1 MTELNEITETAQDA
15 VIEAVES
22 PKVGSEPRGW
32 HKTVALSTLVMALLA
47 ALGGLLA
54 GITANEAL
62 LTRTAEI
69 IKMSSM
75 ESDQQYLETLSS
87 KHEILAALG
96 KTPDPAEVQ
105 EIATLREET
114 RGLEAETPHVEIQAL
129 SAASA
134 HMTFAAAITLL
145 SLGITLGGMAVV
157 VERKWLWVIG
167 LALGGLG
174 AVGLGIGIIQML
186 S

>member
-1 MTELNEITETAQDA
+1 MSELTEITETAQDT
-15 VIEAVES
+15 VIEAIES
-22 PKVGSEPRGW
+22 PKDEPEQGGW
-32 HKTVALSTLVMALLA
+32 HKTVALTTLVMALLA

-54 GITANEAL
+54 GMTANNAL
-62 LTRTAEI
+62 LTRTAEL

-75 ESDQQYLETLSS
+75 ESDRQYVETLNS

-105 EIATLREET
+105 KIAAYREET
-114 RGLEAETPHVEIQAL
+114 RELEAETARVELQAQ

-134 HMTFAAAITLL
+134 HLTFSTAITLL

-157 VERKWLWVIG
+157 VERKWLWMMG
-167 LALGGLG
+167 LAVGGLG
-174 AVGLGIGIIQML
+174 TVGLGVGIIQML
-186 S
+186 L